1 MLHCQRAS
9 TKDGHGE
16 DHATDERQS
25 ERECGC
31 QLEVDHLTFTDL
43 KATEWDYNRWHLQK
57 DSNQSFVTWRA
68 KMKDSNES
76 LVTWW
81 AKMKEQKENLGDET
95 PTYWEDNT
103 EKLY

>member
-1 MLHCQRAS
+1 
-9 TKDGHGE
+9 
-16 DHATDERQS
+16 
-25 ERECGC
+25 
-31 QLEVDHLTFTDL
+31 
-43 KATEWDYNRWHLQK
+43 
-57 DSNQSFVTWRA
+57 
-68 KMKDSNES
+68 MKDSNES